1 MKQLEAEVDEMWRN
15 FETMVIII
23 KLECLQSS
31 IMIGEKLMELL
42 LGIIFPTAKKYSLL

>member
-1 MKQLEAEVDEMWRN
+1 M
-15 FETMVIII
+15 III

-42 LGIIFPTAKKYSLL
+42 LGIIFPTAKNTACCSGRNVTKLWEDGDYY